1 MLGVRSGSGGISME
15 EKNRETEL
23 TLSELCEA
31 LLELEKRTAKLEAS
45 MRRAAEWIEWLYGRL
60 EGVTS
65 NKRISLRSIYKP
77 IPQSEL
83 EKLGGTV
90 QP

>member
-1 MLGVRSGSGGISME
+1 ME

-45 MRRAAEWIEWLYGRL
+45 MRRVAEWIEWLYGRL
-60 EGVTS
+60 GGATPS
-65 NKRISLRSIYKP
+65 KRINLRSIYKP